1 MLLGDG
7 LFEKFAHVST
17 GGGASLE
24 FLEGKVLPYC
34 ATCSGG
40 LITLRY
46 VFGNWKMNGT
56 LAFAEE
62 YVNKLLGEVRPASVQ
77 VALFPPFT
85 ALSSFQYLVKDSF
98 LKFGAQTCITRIPA
112 PSQESVTCYVKGD
125 WCGLCTHRSLR
136 EASHFLENDEML
148 MKKVEAAHRHDIPVV
163 FCVGETLEERRTG
176 ATKDVLKRQL
186 ILVQDILSR
195 GDIVAY
201 EPVWAIGTGVT
212 PTMDEIRESIS
223 WVKELLKADL
233 PVLYGAVL
241 TKQCC

>member
-1 MLLGDG
+1 M
-7 LFEKFAHVST
+7 
-17 GGGASLE
+17 
-24 FLEGKVLPYC
+24 
-34 ATCSGG
+34 
-40 LITLRY
+40 RY

-98 LKFGAQTCITRIPA
+98 LKFGAQNMYYEDSGAFTGEVSPVMLKEIG
-112 PSQESVTCYVKGD
+112 VDYVLIG
-125 WCGLCTHRSLR
+125 HSERR
-136 EASHFLENDEML
+136 HIFLENDEML

-195 GDIVAY
+195 RDIVAY

-212 PTMDEIRESIS
+212 PTMDEIGESIS

-233 PVLYGAVL
+233 PVLYGGSVNKGNAVDISGVSGVDGVL
-241 TKQCC
+241 VGGASLKVEEFAIIIKAFDQNI

>member
-1 MLLGDG
+1 M
-7 LFEKFAHVST
+7 
-17 GGGASLE
+17 
-24 FLEGKVLPYC
+24 
-34 ATCSGG
+34 
-40 LITLRY
+40 RY

-56 LAFAEE
+56 LAFAKE
-62 YVNKLLGEVRPASVQ
+62 YVSKLLGEVRPASVQ

-98 LKFGAQTCITRIPA
+98 LRFGAQNMYYEDAGAFTGEVSPVMLKEIG
-112 PSQESVTCYVKGD
+112 VDYVLIG
-125 WCGLCTHRSLR
+125 HSERR
-136 EASHFLENDEML
+136 HIFLENDEML

-176 ATKDVLKRQL
+176 ATKDVLKRQI

-212 PTMDEIRESIS
+212 PTLDEIEESIS
-223 WVKELLKADL
+223 WAQELLKADL
-233 PVLYGAVL
+233 PVLYGGSVNKSNAIDISGVSGVDGVL
-241 TKQCC
+241 VGGASLKVEEFAIIIKAFDQNI

>member
-1 MLLGDG
+1 M
-7 LFEKFAHVST
+7 
-17 GGGASLE
+17 
-24 FLEGKVLPYC
+24 
-34 ATCSGG
+34 
-40 LITLRY
+40 RY

-98 LKFGAQTCITRIPA
+98 LKFGAQNMYYEDSGAFTGEVSPVMLKEIG
-112 PSQESVTCYVKGD
+112 VDYVLIG
-125 WCGLCTHRSLR
+125 HSERR
-136 EASHFLENDEML
+136 HIFLENDEML

-186 ILVQDILSR
+186 ILVQDILST

-233 PVLYGAVL
+233 PVLYGGSVNKGNAVDISEVSGVDGVL
-241 TKQCC
+241 VGGASLKVEEFAIIIKAFDQNI

>member
-1 MLLGDG
+1 
-7 LFEKFAHVST
+7 
-17 GGGASLE
+17 
-24 FLEGKVLPYC
+24 
-34 ATCSGG
+34 
-40 LITLRY
+40 LRY

-98 LKFGAQTCITRIPA
+98 LKFGAQNMYYEDSGAFTGEVSPVMLKEIG
-112 PSQESVTCYVKGD
+112 VDYVLIG
-125 WCGLCTHRSLR
+125 HSERR
-136 EASHFLENDEML
+136 HIFLENDEML

-186 ILVQDILSR
+186 ILVQDILST

-233 PVLYGAVL
+233 PVLYGGSVNANNAIDISGVSGVDGVL
-241 TKQCC
+241 VGGASLKVEEFAIIIKAFDQNI

>member
-1 MLLGDG
+1 
-7 LFEKFAHVST
+7 
-17 GGGASLE
+17 
-24 FLEGKVLPYC
+24 
-34 ATCSGG
+34 
-40 LITLRY
+40 
-46 VFGNWKMNGT
+46 MNGT
-56 LAFAEE
+56 LAFAKE
-62 YVNKLLGEVRPASVQ
+62 YVNKLLEEVRPALVQ

-85 ALSSFQYLVKDSF
+85 ALSSFQYLIKDSF
-98 LKFGAQTCITRIPA
+98 LKFGAQNMYYEDAGAFTGEVSPVMLKEIGVDYALIGHSERRHI
-112 PSQESVTCYVKGD
+112 
-125 WCGLCTHRSLR
+125 
-136 EASHFLENDEML
+136 FLENDEML

-212 PTMDEIRESIS
+212 PTMDEIGESIS

-233 PVLYGAVL
+233 PVLYGGSVNKGNAVDISGVSGVDGVL
-241 TKQCC
+241 VGGASLKVEEFAIIIKAFDQNI

>member
-1 MLLGDG
+1 
-7 LFEKFAHVST
+7 
-17 GGGASLE
+17 
-24 FLEGKVLPYC
+24 
-34 ATCSGG
+34 
-40 LITLRY
+40 LRY

-98 LKFGAQTCITRIPA
+98 LKFGAQNMYYEDSGAFTGEVSPVMLKEIG
-112 PSQESVTCYVKGD
+112 VDYVLIG
-125 WCGLCTHRSLR
+125 HSERR
-136 EASHFLENDEML
+136 HIFLENDEML

-186 ILVQDILSR
+186 ILVQDILST

-233 PVLYGAVL
+233 PVLYGGSVNKGNAVDISEVSGVDGVL
-241 TKQCC
+241 VGGASLKVEEFAIIIKAFDQNI

>member
-1 MLLGDG
+1 
-7 LFEKFAHVST
+7 
-17 GGGASLE
+17 
-24 FLEGKVLPYC
+24 
-34 ATCSGG
+34 
-40 LITLRY
+40 LRY

-98 LKFGAQTCITRIPA
+98 LKFGAQNMYYEDSGAFTGEVSPVMLKEIG
-112 PSQESVTCYVKGD
+112 VDYVLIG
-125 WCGLCTHRSLR
+125 HSERR
-136 EASHFLENDEML
+136 HIFLENDEML

-186 ILVQDILSR
+186 ILVQDILST

-233 PVLYGAVL
+233 PVLYGGSVNKGNAVDISEVSGVDGVL
-241 TKQCC
+241 VGGASLKVEEFAIIIKAFAQNI

>member
-1 MLLGDG
+1 M
-7 LFEKFAHVST
+7 
-17 GGGASLE
+17 
-24 FLEGKVLPYC
+24 
-34 ATCSGG
+34 
-40 LITLRY
+40 RY

-98 LKFGAQTCITRIPA
+98 LKFGAQNMYYEDSGAFTGEVSPVMLKEIG
-112 PSQESVTCYVKGD
+112 VDYVLIG
-125 WCGLCTHRSLR
+125 HFERR
-136 EASHFLENDEML
+136 HIFLENDEML

-233 PVLYGAVL
+233 PVLYGGSVNKGNAVDISEVSGVDGVL
-241 TKQCC
+241 VGGASLKVEEFAIIIKAFDQNI

>member
-1 MLLGDG
+1 M
-7 LFEKFAHVST
+7 
-17 GGGASLE
+17 
-24 FLEGKVLPYC
+24 
-34 ATCSGG
+34 
-40 LITLRY
+40 RY

-98 LKFGAQTCITRIPA
+98 LKFGAQNMYYEDSGAFTGEVSPVMLKEIG
-112 PSQESVTCYVKGD
+112 VDYVLIG
-125 WCGLCTHRSLR
+125 HSERR
-136 EASHFLENDEML
+136 HIFLENDEML

-186 ILVQDILSR
+186 ILVQDILST

-233 PVLYGAVL
+233 PVLYGGSVNKGNAVDISEVSGVDGVL
-241 TKQCC
+241 VGGASLKVEEFAIIIKAFNQNI

>member
-1 MLLGDG
+1 M
-7 LFEKFAHVST
+7 
-17 GGGASLE
+17 
-24 FLEGKVLPYC
+24 
-34 ATCSGG
+34 
-40 LITLRY
+40 RY

-98 LKFGAQTCITRIPA
+98 LKFGAQNMYYEDSGAFTGEVSPVMLKEIG
-112 PSQESVTCYVKGD
+112 VDYVLIG
-125 WCGLCTHRSLR
+125 HSERR
-136 EASHFLENDEML
+136 HIFLENDEML

-195 GDIVAY
+195 RDIVAY

-212 PTMDEIRESIS
+212 PTMDEIGESIS

-233 PVLYGAVL
+233 PVLYGGSVNKGNAVDISEVSGVDGVL
-241 TKQCC
+241 VGGASLKVEEFAIIIKAFDQNI

>member
-1 MLLGDG
+1 M
-7 LFEKFAHVST
+7 
-17 GGGASLE
+17 
-24 FLEGKVLPYC
+24 
-34 ATCSGG
+34 
-40 LITLRY
+40 RY

-98 LKFGAQTCITRIPA
+98 LKFGAQNMYYEDSGAFTGEVSPVMLKEIG
-112 PSQESVTCYVKGD
+112 VDYVLIG
-125 WCGLCTHRSLR
+125 HSERR
-136 EASHFLENDEML
+136 HIFLENDEML

-195 GDIVAY
+195 RDIVAY

-233 PVLYGAVL
+233 PVLYGGSVNKGNAVDISEVSGVDGVL
-241 TKQCC
+241 VGGASLKVEEFAIIIKAFDQNI

>member
-1 MLLGDG
+1 M
-7 LFEKFAHVST
+7 
-17 GGGASLE
+17 
-24 FLEGKVLPYC
+24 
-34 ATCSGG
+34 
-40 LITLRY
+40 RY

-98 LKFGAQTCITRIPA
+98 LKFGAQNMHYEDSGAFTGEVSPVMLKEIG
-112 PSQESVTCYVKGD
+112 VDYVLIG
-125 WCGLCTHRSLR
+125 HSERR
-136 EASHFLENDEML
+136 HIFLENDEML

-186 ILVQDILSR
+186 ILVQDILST

-212 PTMDEIRESIS
+212 PTMDEIGESIS

-233 PVLYGAVL
+233 PVLYGGSVNKGNAVDISEVSGVDGVL
-241 TKQCC
+241 VGGASLKVEEFAIIIKAFDQNI